1 MAVSMRRRS
10 WMVSACAAACMAACA
25 TAAGQATAG
34 EPGQA
39 RGALTIDGA
48 TTPLTH
54 AVRTTRPNT
63 FNDFFTDT
71 VVVLSTQPLTPEEAA
86 AERTLASRAARGE
99 IATIALRFDGRPR
112 RGQLFNVA
120 INHQAVGETVLL
132 PDVWFTYTF
141 KGGAGTLVLARREF
155 AGRTYAIDAAFTVVM
170 PVETTAADLIAGRCR
185 AAAAE
190 QHRRRSRARLDPADR
205 RAAGRRRAAVARHH
219 RARHRSRLPRSQD
232 GDSRSINWAVLMC
245 QPPVV
250 DALVD
255 LKADLSHERL
265 PGMTLLAEAR
275 AACPD
280 AVGFLRAGG
289 AQ

>member
-1 MAVSMRRRS
+1 M
-10 WMVSACAAACMAACA
+10 
-25 TAAGQATAG
+25 AAGQATAG

-141 KGGAGTLVLARREF
+141 KGGAGTVVLARREF

-170 PVETTAADLIAGRCR
+170 PVETTAADPSPAG
-185 AAAAE
+185 AALPPP
-190 QHRRRSRARLDPADR
+190 SVTDADR
-205 RAAGRRRAAVARHH
+205 ERASTLLIDALQEGDEQ
-219 RARHRSRLPRSQD
+219 RSLAIIALGIDPDFRDRKMGIAL
-232 GDSRSINWAVLMC
+232 INWAVLMC

-250 DALVD
+250 AALVD